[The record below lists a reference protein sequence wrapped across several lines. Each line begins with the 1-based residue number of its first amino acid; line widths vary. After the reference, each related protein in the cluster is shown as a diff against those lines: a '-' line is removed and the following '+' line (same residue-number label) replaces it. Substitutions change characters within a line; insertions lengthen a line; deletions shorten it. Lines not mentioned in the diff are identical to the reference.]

1 MNTKEEKMNITEEQF
16 NEYLFVQDMG
26 AYNMFDRRA
35 RELTE
40 LSRDEWVEIIKNYDE
55 LREKYVKD

>member
-40 LSRDEWVEIIKNYDE
+40 LSRDEWVEIIH
-55 LREKYVKD
+55 LV